1 MKTSD
6 VLEQSDGQRV
16 HTQGSQPEAASSLNK
31 TQPPIHESQEVELA
45 QWNIRDDITEIIN
58 IKTQKGKSKYK
69 DETNKNTIAER
80 EKDTMAKLTRME
92 RRASELDTAELP
104 PSDMLLSWRYFN
116 TDMQST
122 DLSIEDEE
130 TLEMI
135 EANLDKLVDLRPY
148 MIVSPYVCTTT
159 DKFQKV
165 LTTFRQMQLRQCC
178 VINPVDGS
186 LQGVISREN
195 LFNYLSLPT

>member
-1 MKTSD
+1 MREKPYTLPTVATVSEIADALQMGYKSFPVLNRSGQLVGMISSNFLIVLLHEQHWYSKSITRRRNPLKTSD

-31 TQPPIHESQEVELA
+31 TQPPLHESQEVELA

-104 PSDMLLSWRYFN
+104 PSDMLLS
-116 TDMQST
+116 
-122 DLSIEDEE
+122 
-130 TLEMI
+130 
-135 EANLDKLVDLRPY
+135 
-148 MIVSPYVCTTT
+148 
-159 DKFQKV
+159 
-165 LTTFRQMQLRQCC
+165 
-178 VINPVDGS
+178 
-186 LQGVISREN
+186 
-195 LFNYLSLPT
+195 